1 MTKNLVVDDEPQMVG
16 FLERLFT
23 DSGYSTVSAFDG
35 TAAVREF
42 FTARLD
48 IAIVDL
54 LMPHMDGFELCR
66 ASERFR
72 TSLSSC

>member
-1 MTKNLVVDDEPQMVG
+1 MIKILVIDDEPQMVG

-42 FTARLD
+42 LPLAR
-48 IAIVDL
+48 I
-54 LMPHMDGFELCR
+54 
-66 ASERFR
+66 
-72 TSLSSC
+72 